1 MSKRIKNTTG
11 QMYYLNAV
19 ADGKHVKK
27 ILRPN
32 AELSVTDGD
41 LEILQK
47 ASSTKNLFGGTI
59 EVLGSNQLVPTPPVP
74 KPKVKPKAK
83 PRPID
88 PVNG

>member
-19 ADGKHVKK
+19 EDQRHVKL

-32 AELSVTDGD
+32 AELSVTDVD

-47 ASSTKNLFGGTI
+47 ASSTKSLFGGII
-59 EVLGSNQLVPTPPVP
+59 EVIGQSPPAPPVP
-74 KPKVKPKAK
+74 KPKAKSKAK
-83 PRPID
+83 AVD

>member
-19 ADGKHVKK
+19 VDKRHVKK

-47 ASSTKNLFGGTI
+47 ASSTKNLFGGII
-59 EVLGSNQLVPTPPVP
+59 EVLDPDPPVLTPPVP
-74 KPKVKPKAK
+74 KPKAKSKAK
-83 PRPID
+83 PRPVD

>member
-19 ADGKHVKK
+19 EGGKHIKK

-32 AELSVTDGD
+32 AELPVTDGD

-47 ASSTKNLFGGTI
+47 APSTKNLFGGVI
-59 EVLGSNQLVPTPPVP
+59 EVIGQNQPAPPVPVP
-74 KPKVKPKAK
+74 KPKAKSKAK
-83 PRPID
+83 AVD

>member
-19 ADGKHVKK
+19 EGGKHLKK

-32 AELSVTDGD
+32 AELSVTDED

-47 ASSTKNLFGGTI
+47 ASSTKSLFGGII
-59 EVLGSNQLVPTPPVP
+59 EVVGQNPLVPPVP
-74 KPKVKPKAK
+74 KPKAKAK
-83 PRPID
+83 PKPKTVD